1 MEFSIVAESGI
12 IEEACK
18 EANHP
23 AACFPVVEISVNQ
36 QFAAGLFQIPE
47 VSDNHPLLTASDL
60 NLGLVRFELVFF
72 IL

>member
-18 EANHP
+18 AANHP

-36 QFAAGLFQIPE
+36 QFAAGLFQIP
-47 VSDNHPLLTASDL
+47 D
-60 NLGLVRFELVFF
+60 GFR
-72 IL
+72 

>member
-18 EANHP
+18 AANQP
-23 AACFPVVEISVNQ
+23 AACYHVVEISVNQ
-36 QFAAGLFQIPE
+36 QFAAGLFQFLT

-60 NLGLVRFELVFF
+60 NLGLVRSTRVLIF
-72 IL
+72 